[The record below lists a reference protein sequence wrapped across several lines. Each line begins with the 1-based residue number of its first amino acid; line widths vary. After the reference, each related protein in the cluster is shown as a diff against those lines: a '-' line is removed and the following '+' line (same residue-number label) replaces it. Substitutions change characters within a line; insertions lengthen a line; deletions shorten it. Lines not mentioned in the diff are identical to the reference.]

1 MRIQTIFPRTGGYL
15 SGTRLSLTRAKPILV
30 RHSLPI
36 LSKTGHGT
44 ILIHHD
50 HLSRVRGTSFGVNSS
65 KTEAVQQSLVPLKP
79 GAVKQ
84 SRMQVN
90 RRWQISRPVS
100 QVEQAR
106 PVTKKPC
113 TINTSQPS
121 IPSHAQSKQVSDLS
135 PSLVPNRA
143 FPFIKQTGE
152 QALLG
157 LHKPIGLIL
166 ASAYLLG
173 AVCQLSGIESSPC
186 WMPATMGATVGGLYA
201 ALNRAGMRRFWRAP
215 DTQLNVVITGGGRG
229 IGKAIAR
236 EFLRSGDKVFITS
249 RTATGVHKVA
259 ADMREEVSPGVIVSG
274 TDCDVSSSASVA
286 RLASYAKSKL
296 GRIDVWINNA
306 GYSGSF
312 QAFID
317 SSPEQL
323 QQVVSTNMVGTL
335 LCTRAAMQVM
345 QKQTSGGHIFN
356 MDGAGADGMPTPQYA
371 AYGATKAGIAH
382 LMGSLKAEAS
392 SKTVG
397 VHTLSPG
404 MVLTD
409 LLLEGATQENKQIFN
424 ILCEQPETVAAY
436 LVPRVRTVVARK
448 SLSTYIKYLTIPRA
462 LGKFLTAPTK
472 ANKYFNKQG
481 ESVYLPERERILGQ
495 KSKVTARL
503 ADRAARRSHALAL
516 AYATSMAASFLM
528 ILADS
533 LARSKLA

>member
-1 MRIQTIFPRTGGYL
+1 MPGQ
-15 SGTRLSLTRAKPILV
+15 A
-30 RHSLPI
+30 
-36 LSKTGHGT
+36 
-44 ILIHHD
+44 
-50 HLSRVRGTSFGVNSS
+50 
-65 KTEAVQQSLVPLKP
+65 QP
-79 GAVKQ
+79 GAV
-84 SRMQVN
+84 
-90 RRWQISRPVS
+90 
-100 QVEQAR
+100 
-106 PVTKKPC
+106 
-113 TINTSQPS
+113 
-121 IPSHAQSKQVSDLS
+121 SDYA

-143 FPFIKQTGE
+143 FPFIKHAGE
-152 QALLG
+152 QAALG
-157 LHKPIGLIL
+157 LHKPIGLVL

-173 AVCQLSGIESSPC
+173 AVCQLSGIDTSPC

-236 EFLRSGDKVFITS
+236 EFLRSGDRVFITS
-249 RTATGVHKVA
+249 RTTSGVQKVA
-259 ADMREEVSPGVIVSG
+259 ADMRAEVSPDVVVEGI
-274 TDCDVSSSASVA
+274 DCDVSNPARVA

-312 QAFID
+312 QTFLD

-323 QQVVSTNMVGTL
+323 QQVVSTNMTGTL
-335 LCTRAAMQVM
+335 LCTRAALQVM
-345 QKQTSGGHIFN
+345 QKQSSGGHIFN

-382 LMGSLKAEAS
+382 LMGSLKAES
-392 SKTVG
+392 KVKTVG

-409 LLLEGATQENKQIFN
+409 LLLEGATPENKQIFN

-462 LGKFLTAPTK
+462 LAKFLTAPTK

-481 ESVYLPERERILGQ
+481 EVVYLSERERIMGQ

-503 ADRAARRSHALAL
+503 ADRAARRSQALAL
-516 AYATSMAASFLM
+516 AYSTSMAASYLM

-533 LARSKLA
+533 MARIKHV